1 MPSLA
6 DFLKEKTEEW
16 QSVFSK
22 TKSVRD
28 EWVRDVNQLIDRME
42 KWLRVADQNGILEID
57 VHDVEKREEKI
68 GYYNVRG
75 MTIRLGPREVRVK
88 PIARFVVAA
97 PVGAL
102 LLSPQGRVDI
112 TNGEKQYLLYHLHD
126 PAGNRWISLSPTRE
140 SRAFDQQTFESAI
153 QDLLA

>member
-28 EWVRDVNQLIDRME
+28 EWIRDVNQLVDDME
-42 KWLRVADQNGILEID
+42 KWLRAADQNEILDID
-57 VHDVEKREEKI
+57 VEEIEKREEKI
-68 GYYNVRG
+68 GYYCVRG
-75 MTIRLGPREVRVK
+75 MTIRLGPREVRIK
-88 PIARFVVAA
+88 PVARFVIIAF
-97 PVGAL
+97 L
-102 LLSPQGRVDI
+102 NQLQLSPQGRVDI

-126 PAGNRWISLSPTRE
+126 PAGKRWISVSPTRE
-140 SRAFDQQTFESAI
+140 VRDFDQQAFESAI